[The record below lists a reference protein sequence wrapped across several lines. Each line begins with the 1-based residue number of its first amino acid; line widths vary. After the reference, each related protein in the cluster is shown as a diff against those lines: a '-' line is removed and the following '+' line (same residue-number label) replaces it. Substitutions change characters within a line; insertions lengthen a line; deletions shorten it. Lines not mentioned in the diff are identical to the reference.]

1 MSRIFYPLSIAFALA
16 VLAPT
21 LNASP
26 LITHGLIAA
35 PASDVQ
41 EVRAGRGGRGGYR
54 GAAVSHRGAVAVGH
68 RGAVAVGHR
77 GAEAVGHHG
86 AVAVGRRYH
95 GGIWYGTGRRYWHG
109 RWWVYGVGSCWRL
122 TDIGYVWIC
131 G

>member
-26 LITHGLIAA
+26 LITHGLIAS

-54 GAAVSHRGAVAVGH
+54 GAAVSGRGAVAVGH
-68 RGAVAVGHR
+68 RGVVAVGDTTVAF
-77 GAEAVGHHG
+77 GTVPAGVTGTVAGGSMVWGH
-86 AVAVGRRYH
+86 A
-95 GGIWYGTGRRYWHG
+95 
-109 RWWVYGVGSCWRL
+109 GV
-122 TDIGYVWIC
+122 
-131 G
+131 